1 MLFLTKGD
9 KLNKVAMH
17 PCIDNFK
24 FSWLMT
30 VPLLDW
36 GTKFVGYYP
45 TIIAV
50 LEMTG
55 FEPVLHLLKYP
66 QLSFQFTQHHIP
78 KLPNSYHRWHSIS
91 TKYNW
96 IWTNNSPYWVFYP
109 SWNRTYF
116 KLKTMYLKNNFIFL
130 LFIKSNKTFWRTYKF
145 VFWNFYASSRK

>member
-1 MLFLTKGD
+1 MPSQTPLGCTIPLYLSVLSSFLYLSTCLILMLFLTKGD

-17 PCIDNFK
+17 PCVDNFK

-50 LEMTG
+50 LEMAG
-55 FEPVLHLLKYP
+55 FEPALHLLKYP
-66 QLSFQFTQHHIP
+66 QLSFQSTQHHIP

-96 IWTNNSPYWVFYP
+96 TWTNSFPCWDVL
-109 SWNRTYF
+109 SI
-116 KLKTMYLKNNFIFL
+116 LK
-130 LFIKSNKTFWRTYKF
+130 
-145 VFWNFYASSRK
+145 